1 MGPYKVNFVHGLVC
15 LCFLSYNRTDFS
27 PYTEVKREQFRT
39 YRIIQ
44 YEEVTYLRFLS
55 VYYSGSIKDDLY
67 WISGRNSLELINL
80 SNMNKVSLV

>member
-44 YEEVTYLRFLS
+44 YKEVTYLRFLS
-55 VYYSGSIKDDLY
+55 VYYSGSIKDYFY

-80 SNMNKVSLV
+80 SSINIVS